1 MNFFKFNKSDVNKNL
16 LYNKYLLYFIF
27 IISFGNFFLELM
39 KSNMYFVA
47 IYIIIGFLTSF
58 FNKNM
63 IVILSMAVIFA
74 NIFNYGNMVTVE
86 GYEDHDDNE
95 ENEVDKALGTKST
108 DDDGII
114 DELVDQEIKKRK
126 NKKKKN
132 KGQEDEDENEDEDDD
147 NSKKKNKEGLTD
159 LNDKVLDMNYEK
171 AERLLD
177 KQKDI
182 LKNLNQYKPFLE
194 TIQGIAKNSGLTK
207 TN

>member
-1 MNFFKFNKSDVNKNL
+1 
-16 LYNKYLLYFIF
+16 
-27 IISFGNFFLELM
+27 
-39 KSNMYFVA
+39 MYFVA

-63 IVILSMAVIFA
+63 IVILSLAVIFA
-74 NIFNYGNMVTVE
+74 NILNYGKMVTVE
-86 GYEDHDDNE
+86 GYEDHEDNE
-95 ENEVDKALGTKST
+95 DNDVDKALGTKST

-114 DELVDQEIKKRK
+114 DELVDQEIEKNK
-126 NKKKKN
+126 NKKKKHHDD
-132 KGQEDEDENEDEDDD
+132 EDEDEEHTT
-147 NSKKKNKEGLTD
+147 SKKKNKEGLTD
-159 LNDKVLDMNYEK
+159 LNDEVLDMKYEK

-194 TIQGIAKNSGLTK
+194 TIQGIAKNSGLSK